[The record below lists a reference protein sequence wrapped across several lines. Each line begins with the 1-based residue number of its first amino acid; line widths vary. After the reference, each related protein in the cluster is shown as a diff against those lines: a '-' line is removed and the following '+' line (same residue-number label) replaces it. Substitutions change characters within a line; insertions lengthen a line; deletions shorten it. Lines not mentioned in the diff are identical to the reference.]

1 LVRNARKL
9 LADNNFAWDA
19 IDRICP
25 NSYREK
31 SLETIKLE
39 DLKNVREEEH
49 DPVILRNIACLKF
62 VGSLGTDED
71 VQEVLFSDHS
81 DEEDSDSSD

>member
-1 LVRNARKL
+1 

-25 NSYREK
+25 NSYGEK

-39 DLKNVREEEH
+39 DLQNVREGEH
-49 DPVILRNIACLKF
+49 DPVILRNIAYLKF
-62 VGSLGTDED
+62 IGSLDTDED
-71 VQEVLFSDHS
+71 VQEVLFNSDHS
-81 DEEDSDSSD
+81 YKEDSSDSSDNCDM